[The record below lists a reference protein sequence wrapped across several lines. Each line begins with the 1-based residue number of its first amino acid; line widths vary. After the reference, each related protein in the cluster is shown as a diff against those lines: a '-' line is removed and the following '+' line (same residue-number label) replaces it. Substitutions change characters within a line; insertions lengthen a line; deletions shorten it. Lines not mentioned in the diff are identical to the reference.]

1 MIHLFLYYCVINNI
15 EIASMSKKV
24 KYSLEFS
31 IRCSPIILFEFLST
45 PSGLGEWFADK
56 VNQKENNFFFHWKE
70 SVEKAEM
77 IAAEENEYVVYK
89 WDWMDE
95 EEYFEFR
102 IEKSPVTNET
112 ILTITDFAD
121 KKEIADQERLWEA
134 QIHDLKH
141 RVGS

>member
-1 MIHLFLYYCVINNI
+1 
-15 EIASMSKKV
+15 MSKLT
-24 KYSLEFS
+24 KYNLEFS
-31 IRCSPIILFEFLST
+31 IRCSPNILFEFLST

-56 VNQKENNFFFHWKE
+56 VQQKENTFFFSWKE

-89 WDWMDE
+89 WDWMEEDE
-95 EEYFEFR
+95 FFEFR

-121 KKEIADQERLWEA
+121 KKEIPDQERLWEA

>member
-1 MIHLFLYYCVINNI
+1 
-15 EIASMSKKV
+15 MSKKV

-102 IEKSPVTNET
+102 IEKSPVT
-112 ILTITDFAD
+112 
-121 KKEIADQERLWEA
+121 
-134 QIHDLKH
+134 
-141 RVGS
+141 

>member
-1 MIHLFLYYCVINNI
+1 
-15 EIASMSKKV
+15 MSKRL
-24 KYSLEFS
+24 KYTLDYQV
-31 IRCSPIILFEFLST
+31 RCSPAILYEFLAT

-56 VNQKENNFFFHWKE
+56 VQQKENHFMFDWKG

-77 IAAEENEYVVYK
+77 IAAEENEYVVYR
-89 WDWMDE
+89 WDWME
-95 EEYFEFR
+95 EDEYFEFR

-121 KKEIADQERLWEA
+121 KKEIPDQELLWEA

>member
-1 MIHLFLYYCVINNI
+1 
-15 EIASMSKKV
+15 MSKRV
-24 KYSLEFS
+24 KYTLEFQ
-31 IRCSPIILFEFLST
+31 IKCSPAILYEFLAT
-45 PSGLGEWFADK
+45 PSDLGEWFADR
-56 VNQKENNFFFHWKE
+56 VAQKDNKFHFEWKTG
-70 SVEKAEM
+70 VEEAEM

-89 WDWMDE
+89 WDWMDN

-112 ILTITDFAD
+112 LLTVTDFAD
-121 KKEIADQERLWEA
+121 KGEVQDQSQLWET

>member
-1 MIHLFLYYCVINNI
+1 
-15 EIASMSKKV
+15 MSKRT
-24 KYSLEFS
+24 KYNLEFS
-31 IRCSPIILFEFLST
+31 IRCSPNILFEFLST

-56 VNQKENNFFFHWKE
+56 VQQKENTFFFSWKE

-89 WDWMDE
+89 WDWMEEDE
-95 EEYFEFR
+95 FFEFR

-121 KKEIADQERLWEA
+121 KREIPDQERLWEA

>member
-1 MIHLFLYYCVINNI
+1 
-15 EIASMSKKV
+15 MSKLT
-24 KYSLEFS
+24 KYNLEFS
-31 IRCSPIILFEFLST
+31 IRCSPNILFEFLST

-56 VNQKENNFFFHWKE
+56 VQQKENTFFFSWKE

-95 EEYFEFR
+95 DEFFEFR

-121 KKEIADQERLWEA
+121 KKEIPDQERLWEA

>member
-1 MIHLFLYYCVINNI
+1 
-15 EIASMSKKV
+15 MSKRI
-24 KYSLEFS
+24 KYNLEFS

-56 VNQKENNFFFHWKE
+56 VQQKENTFFFSWKE

-89 WDWMDE
+89 WDWME
-95 EEYFEFR
+95 EDEYFEFR

-112 ILTITDFAD
+112 ILTISDFAD
-121 KKEIADQERLWEA
+121 KKDIPDQERLWEA